1 MKKIVKAV
9 KPFIYENNS
18 NFKLAVYQ
26 KWEECGGKVAS
37 PRPWE
42 KYYEGL
48 SYHLD
53 LPTLWQSRREARL
66 RFVEGASV
74 RFDTFPDYLGYE
86 VIPVV
91 WDCWPHYVDN
101 MARWFHKHHV
111 RTAFFTS
118 SQTAE
123 RMRELCPKVNIFH
136 LPEAIETE
144 LYHAGKPLK
153 ERSIDYLEFGRC
165 SRILDSSKFDESIKV
180 LSSRNERT
188 GLATRK
194 QLADALAD
202 SKITL
207 ALTRLDN
214 QPELAEDVD
223 TLTQRYWECM
233 LSGVVILGRAPQEL
247 TDIVGYDPVVRL
259 DKDNAN
265 AQILDILE
273 HIEDYQELVDRNRQ
287 SALEHGDWKMRIRQM
302 MGVMKELGYE
312 VMDNF

>member
-26 KWEECGGKVAS
+26 KWKECGGKVVS
-37 PRPWE
+37 PRPLE
-42 KYYEGL
+42 KYYKRL
-48 SYHLD
+48 SSHID
-53 LPTLWQSRREARL
+53 LSTVSQSLNEARL

-86 VIPVV
+86 VIPII
-91 WDCWPHYVDN
+91 WDCWPRYVDN
-101 MARWFHKHHV
+101 MVRWFYKHRV

-123 RMRELCPKVNIFH
+123 RMRNLCPQVNIFH
-136 LPEAIETE
+136 LPEAIEIE
-144 LYHAGKPLK
+144 IYHAGKPLI

-165 SRILDSSKFDESIKV
+165 SRILDSSMFDERIKV
-180 LSSRNERT
+180 LSSRNEKS
-188 GLATRK
+188 GLATRG
-194 QLADALAD
+194 QLVDALAN

-214 QPELAEDVD
+214 QPELAEGID

-233 LSGVVILGRAPQEL
+233 LSRVVIIGRAPQEL
-247 TDIVGYDPVVRL
+247 IDIVGYDPIVHL
-259 DKDNAN
+259 NLNHAN
-265 AQILDILE
+265 EQILDIIS
-273 HIEDYQELVDRNRQ
+273 HIEDYQPLVDKNRATAERLG
-287 SALEHGDWKMRIRQM
+287 SWDVRIAWLMEVLEQ
-302 MGVMKELGYE
+302 LGYE
-312 VMDNF
+312 VK

>member
-37 PRPWE
+37 LRPRE
-42 KYYEGL
+42 KYYERL

-53 LPTLWQSRREARL
+53 LPTLWQSGKEARL
-66 RFVEGASV
+66 RFVEGASL

-86 VIPVV
+86 VIPVI
-91 WDCWPHYVDN
+91 WDCWPRYVDK

-111 RTAFFTS
+111 CTAFFTS

-123 RMRELCPKVNIFH
+123 HMRELCPNVNISH

-144 LYHAGKPLK
+144 LYRAGKPLA
-153 ERSIDYLEFGRC
+153 ERSVDYLEFGRC
-165 SRILDSSKFDESIKV
+165 SRILDSSQFDSRIKV
-180 LSSRNERT
+180 LSSRNERS
-188 GLATRK
+188 GLATRE
-194 QLADALAD
+194 QLANALAD
-202 SKITL
+202 SRITL
-207 ALTRLDN
+207 AMTRLDN
-214 QPELAEDVD
+214 QPEIAQGID

-247 TDIVGYDPVVRL
+247 IDIVGYDPVVHL
-259 DKDNAN
+259 DKENAN

-273 HIEDYQELVDRNRQ
+273 HIGDYQELVDKNREM
-287 SALEHGDWKMRIRQM
+287 ALKHGDWKLRIRKM
-302 MGVMKELGYE
+302 MEKLCELGYE
-312 VMDNF
+312 V